1 MDVRNEPDARTRT
14 ARPGRAALLDAAAD
28 LLATTTIEDAVGAT
42 VGVRGVAA
50 AAGVTP
56 STVNH
61 HFPGDGGTARN
72 TRLCAAAIHHALL
85 RRGVPVSERTA
96 DAALAAAEDLRAGDP
111 DALARLARIAAEH
124 LLGMAPDVEQ
134 QRDAESEAVAT
145 LIAAAVA
152 PRSPEAVRSLR
163 ASYDQVTD
171 TLAPMY
177 EGLLE
182 TAGRRL
188 TGGIDTVDL
197 TCLIAALADGFR
209 IRRRFEPERATA
221 DLFAE
226 ATIRLFE
233 SFSALKSDPQ
243 DPDPADRLL
252 LLAPGSG
259 LDPHKREAVV
269 DAAWKVYDRDG
280 FPGLTVA
287 GVATEA
293 GVSRAT
299 VVANFRDAGGLAA
312 AVWARFMPRLSSEV
326 EADLAAGR
334 ALPVVVRRHVDRL
347 ASVARAHGQLT
358 TALFAAVFQQSVNQG
373 PPRTKDPSDPRV
385 LVPLPVLLVPP
396 LLAHADEVRP
406 PYAESA
412 TAAFDSAAMLTS
424 QALQLCMT
432 RPLLSPADVA
442 HRVCDTTL
450 AGMLRRRR

>member
-1 MDVRNEPDARTRT
+1 MDVRHEPDARTRT

-61 HFPGDGGTARN
+61 HFPGGGTARN
-72 TRLCAAAIHHALL
+72 ARLCAAAIDHALL

-124 LLGMAPDVEQ
+124 LLGMAPDAEQ
-134 QRDAESEAVAT
+134 RRDAESEAVAT

-152 PRSPEAVRSLR
+152 PRSPDAVRSLQ
-163 ASYDQVTD
+163 ASYDQVTE

-221 DLFAE
+221 ELFAE
-226 ATIRLFE
+226 TTIRLFE
-233 SFSALKSDPQ
+233 AFSALKSEPQ

-252 LLAPGSG
+252 LVPPGSG

-287 GVATEA
+287 AVAAEA

-312 AVWARFMPRLSSEV
+312 AVWARFMPRLTSGV
-326 EADLAAGR
+326 EQDVADGV

-347 ASVARAHGQLT
+347 AAIARAHGQLT
-358 TALFAAVFQQSVNQG
+358 IALFASVFQHAVAKG
-373 PPRTKDPSDPRV
+373 PPRGQDPADPRT
-385 LVPLPVLLVPP
+385 LVPLPSLLVTP
-396 LLAHADEVRP
+396 LLAHAEEIRP

-412 TAAFDSAAMLTS
+412 AAAFESASMLTT

>member
-1 MDVRNEPDARTRT
+1 MDVRKEPDARTRT

-61 HFPGDGGTARN
+61 HFPGGGTARN
-72 TRLCAAAIHHALL
+72 TRLCAAAIDHALM

-96 DAALAAAEDLRAGDP
+96 EAALAAADDLRAGDP

-124 LLGMAPDVEQ
+124 LLGMAPDAEQ
-134 QRDAESEAVAT
+134 RRDAESEAVAT
-145 LIAAAVA
+145 LVAAAVA
-152 PRSPEAVRSLR
+152 PRSPDAVRSLR

-188 TGGIDTVDL
+188 TGGIDTTDL

-221 DLFAE
+221 ELFAE

-233 SFSALKSDPQ
+233 SFSALKSEPQ

-252 LLAPGSG
+252 LVPEGSG

-269 DAAWKVYDRDG
+269 DAAWRAYDRDG

-299 VVANFRDAGGLAA
+299 VVANFRDAGGLAG
-312 AVWARFMPRLSSEV
+312 AVWARFVPRLSSGV
-326 EADLAAGR
+326 EADVADGM
-334 ALPVVVRRHVDRL
+334 ALPAVVRRHVDRL
-347 ASVARAHGQLT
+347 ASVARAHDQLT
-358 TALFAAVFQQSVNQG
+358 VALFQAMFAHAIGHG
-373 PPRTKDPSDPRV
+373 PPRPQDPADPRL
-385 LVPLPVLLVPP
+385 LVPLPALLVPAM
-396 LLAHADEVRP
+396 LAHAEEVRP
-406 PYAESA
+406 PYAE
-412 TAAFDSAAMLTS
+412 TAAAALDSAAMLTS

-432 RPLLSPADVA
+432 RPLLSPSEVA